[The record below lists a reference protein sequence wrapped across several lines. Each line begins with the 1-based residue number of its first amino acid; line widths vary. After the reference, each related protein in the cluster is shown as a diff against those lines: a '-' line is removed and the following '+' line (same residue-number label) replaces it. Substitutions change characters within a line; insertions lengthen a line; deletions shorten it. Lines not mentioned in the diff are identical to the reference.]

1 MTFTQGPSG
10 LTFYSA
16 ANRSHQYETPTKVS
30 CSYCQTPIMDEGRNM
45 CLIFPSSI
53 EYGEDYEKW
62 RNAFEVDFCRP
73 SHEYQRFG
81 LPYESSGGTSSPRK
95 ASRPGAVSPL
105 IHLKGIRETSYG
117 IALIA
122 LQYQGQETAV
132 TTIATICAF
141 VGLGDGFVVWK
152 YGGEQLKMKALGH
165 WVAFFGFGGWALW
178 RTF

>member
-62 RNAFEVDFCRP
+62 RNAFEVDCHICYTTRVVDLP
-73 SHEYQRFG
+73 DGKPKWSG
-81 LPYESSGGTSSPRK
+81 LDEHSNRLDDVGRGVSVRNNSSGY
-95 ASRPGAVSPL
+95 A
-105 IHLKGIRETSYG
+105 
-117 IALIA
+117 
-122 LQYQGQETAV
+122 
-132 TTIATICAF
+132 
-141 VGLGDGFVVWK
+141 
-152 YGGEQLKMKALGH
+152 
-165 WVAFFGFGGWALW
+165 
-178 RTF
+178 